1 MILLIALGVAGAAV
15 LAQAVRQAQRPA
27 PAAATSAASNA
38 YAVGGIDV
46 DVTAKNVDDARR
58 KAWTEAMRRAW
69 PILWSRLAGQPEDQ
83 APRLSDGQIDG
94 IVAGIESQGERF
106 SATRYIARLGVV
118 FDRSRAAEYIGS
130 AARTQSPPLLLLPLL
145 LDGGAAQVT
154 QSRNAWRDAWAR
166 WQGNVTPIDYVL
178 PAGNPAD
185 NLWLSAAQVRRTDPA
200 GWRSIITRFDTVD
213 VLVAEARLTRIYP
226 GGPIRALFI
235 ARHGPNGEEL
245 GRFGLRVG
253 TEAGL
258 TRLLEDGVRGIDTL
272 YAQALRDG
280 RLRANR
286 ELAVDV
292 ASIIAADVQI
302 GTLPPATET
311 VLVAAITPDN
321 ASLAAAERALRS
333 VGGDVMVRQ
342 VVVGGISRLS
352 IALPGGEAALREALA
367 AQGFALDPVGPD
379 LVLRRMLGPPPAKP
393 VAPPPAI
400 QVAPPPAKPVAPPP
414 VKPAT
419 AAPNAPASASRAK
432 PAPVPAVALPQP

>member
-1 MILLIALGVAGAAV
+1 MKPRVALTLLAVLGAAV
-15 LAQAVRQAQRPA
+15 ALAQAAKPPVAA
-27 PAAATSAASNA
+27 PPSATAAAGNA

-46 DVTAKNVDDARR
+46 DVTAKSVDDARH
-58 KAWTEAMRRAW
+58 KAWTEAMRKAW
-69 PILWSRLAGQPEDQ
+69 PILWSRLAGQSEDQ

-118 FDRSRAAEYIGS
+118 FDRSRAAEYIGGV
-130 AARTQSPPLLLLPLL
+130 ARTQSPPLLLLPLL
-145 LDGGAAQVT
+145 IDGGAAQVT
-154 QSRNAWRDAWAR
+154 QAKTPWRDAWAR

-213 VLVAEARLTRIYP
+213 VLVAEARLTRLYP

-245 GRFGLRVG
+245 GRLGLRVNS
-253 TEAGL
+253 EAGL
-258 TRLLEDGVRGIDTL
+258 TRLLDEGVKGIDGF

-280 RLRANR
+280 RLRADK

-292 ASIIAADVQI
+292 AAIAAADVQI
-302 GTLPPATET
+302 GTLPPVTET

-321 ASLAAAERALRS
+321 ASLATAERLLRS
-333 VGGDVMVRQ
+333 VASDVLVRQ
-342 VVVGGISRLS
+342 VAVGGTSRLE
-352 IALPGGEAALREALA
+352 IALPGGATALREALA
-367 AQGFALDPVGPD
+367 LRGWALDPVGAD
-379 LVLRRMLGPPPAKP
+379 LVLAGNGK
-393 VAPPPAI
+393 
-400 QVAPPPAKPVAPPP
+400 
-414 VKPAT
+414 
-419 AAPNAPASASRAK
+419 SFS
-432 PAPVPAVALPQP
+432 